1 MLGLGTVGGRLRRVM
16 ALVAAGVTAASVVA
30 ACSGGGTTSGSGGSA
45 TSGTVNWWG
54 WSPSAQAAQADI
66 AAFNKVYPH
75 IKVNYKLL
83 PVTGV
88 AQAMRPGLAAGA
100 LGPDVFDVTPG
111 PELTSWGVF
120 AQDLTPAAEKALG
133 PAWRSKLAAGGIHTL
148 TTSTGKF
155 AALSIGSIFAGT
167 MWINQDLFTKYGLT
181 PPTTLPQWVADCAV
195 FKAHGVGCFVQGVA
209 SLGFSQD
216 TLQEIAD
223 SVSPGTWTQ
232 ATEGK
237 TKWTNPVFVQTLTIW
252 KSLFTDGVMEPG
264 ALAVQQYPDASN
276 DFLTGKYAMIEMG
289 TWYTPNATR
298 SGLLDALSA
307 AGVSN
312 PKPFTAMPIPFPDMA
327 GPGHQG
333 GYYFGE
339 SDFGLAVNSKSRVKN
354 AALTFVTWMTTT
366 RAGQQLIA
374 DGLNDFPSLRGIN
387 PDWKSIELV
396 DPSTQLPV
404 ISGLISQTSQVTE
417 PREAPLNAQ
426 MQQAIQVAAT
436 TVAGGQATP
445 AQAAAT
451 LQASAVQAGVKF
463 G

>member
-1 MLGLGTVGGRLRRVM
+1 MSGLGRTRRLRRL
-16 ALVAAGVTAASVVA
+16 LVLVVACVTAAVA
-30 ACSGGGTTSGSGGSA
+30 SACSSSGTTAGHGGSA

-54 WSPSAQAAQADI
+54 WSPSAQAAKAAI
-66 AAFNKVYPH
+66 AAFNKAYPA

-88 AQAMRPGLAAGA
+88 AEAMRPGLAAGA

-111 PELTSWGVF
+111 PELTSWGGF
-120 AQDLTPAAEKALG
+120 ALDLTPTAEKALG
-133 PAWRSKLAAGGIHTL
+133 PDWKSKLAAGGINTL
-148 TTSTGKF
+148 TTSSGKL

-167 MWINQDLFTKYGLT
+167 LWINENLFQKYGVT
-181 PPTTLPQWVADCAV
+181 PPATLGQWVSDCAV

-209 SLGFSQD
+209 STGFSQD

-223 SVSPGTWTQ
+223 SVSPGTWTE

-237 TKWTNPVFVQTLTIW
+237 TEWTNPALVQTLTIW
-252 KSLFTDGVMEPG
+252 KSLFTDGIMEPG

-298 SGLLDALSA
+298 AGVLDALSA
-307 AGVSN
+307 AGVSH
-312 PKPFTAMPIPFPDMA
+312 PTPFTAIPISFPDMA

-339 SDFGLAVNSKSRVKN
+339 SDYGLAVNAKSGVKN
-354 AALTFVTWMTTT
+354 AALTFVTWMTTSKE
-366 RAGQQLIA
+366 GQQLVA
-374 DGLNDFPSLRGIN
+374 DGLNDFPSLRGVAPSWN
-387 PDWKSIELV
+387 SIQLV
-396 DPSTQLPV
+396 DPSVQLPV
-404 ISGLISQTSQVTE
+404 ISKLIDQTSRVTE
-417 PREAPLNAQ
+417 PREAPLNTA

-436 TVAGGQATP
+436 TVAAGQATP

-451 LQASAVQAGVKF
+451 LQAAAVQAGVKF
-463 G
+463 K